1 MVEAE
6 NRAVSMTSDYYDS
19 QDADTFYAEV
29 WGGEDIHVGLY
40 QSANEPI
47 FEASQRT
54 KITMASYLD
63 GLSQNSRVLDIG
75 SGYGGTARYLA
86 KSFGCRV
93 AALNLSTV
101 QNERHRRMN
110 IEQGLDNLIEVV
122 DGNFEDIHFQD
133 SSFDIVWSQDAM
145 LHSGA
150 RGKVVSE
157 VSRVLTESGNFIFTD
172 LMQSVDCPEDVLQ
185 PILDRLQLESMATPQ
200 FYREVSDRNGL
211 TEVRFEQL
219 TDQLVTHY
227 DRILQETQAHEV
239 QLRHSITEKYL
250 ENMKKGLTYWIDG
263 GKKGYLEW
271 GIFHFKKMTPSVQ
284 LTNARTTP

>member
-1 MVEAE
+1 
-6 NRAVSMTSDYYDS
+6 
-19 QDADTFYAEV
+19 
-29 WGGEDIHVGLY
+29 
-40 QSANEPI
+40 
-47 FEASQRT
+47 
-54 KITMASYLD
+54 
-63 GLSQNSRVLDIG
+63 
-75 SGYGGTARYLA
+75 
-86 KSFGCRV
+86 
-93 AALNLSTV
+93 
-101 QNERHRRMN
+101 MN

-185 PILDRLQLESMATPQ
+185 PILDRLHLESMATAQ

-227 DRILQETQAHEV
+227 DRVLQETRAHEA
-239 QLRHSITEKYL
+239 QLRPLITEKYL
-250 ENMKKGLTYWIDG
+250 ENMKKGLAYWIDG

-271 GIFHFKKMTPSVQ
+271 GIFHFKKMNPKRVVDQ
-284 LTNARTTP
+284 HPNDPVGRLTRQTCGSSQIAWNDAECIDGDDFLQIVYTGDVLGQPASSGDEAR